1 MNKTKPSKSKNTQ
14 FQLVYW
20 GLILLLVVSILLLIA
35 VPMNSKRYMV
45 SINDSYASARSIFG
59 GYDAGSYLEGA
70 LQLLGINELVF
81 GVSEY
86 PWILWPPGMSVTFYL
101 LGTIDLFFK
110 HALLSGVLIQ
120 SIAATAILGTLGR
133 FYSKKFLKSFSI
145 VLALMLF
152 SPFRDWI
159 LGVGLMYGE
168 GPGVAFLVLAFTYMF
183 TTERKIKRDNKSTST
198 YLRALVFFGFLI
210 SGAAYFRSP
219 IDSLVLMSL
228 PLFFVYLAMSWRNKS
243 QTKVLYFSIFYFSYF
258 LFTLPWRFIANYKFG
273 IPVTSWTGIGK
284 DTSWAYLSNEQLA
297 ANGQNAW
304 ADGNINWGCILDP
317 QTCGKPG
324 NGSLFDLL
332 VLAVQNPVAFFKLR
346 IPQYFETMGL
356 PGWELY
362 PSNGPV
368 NVLQAILYCSFIIF
382 VTLKSLKVLKAEEY
396 NLSFL
401 LALVFFYGNYVIIL
415 FTHFESRYLL
425 ISTLLGLIIVIQ
437 SNYLINDRLKSQHR
451 KP

>member
-1 MNKTKPSKSKNTQ
+1 MNKKKNYKSRNSK
-14 FQLVYW
+14 FQLIYW
-20 GLILLLVVSILLLIA
+20 SLILLLVVNILLLVA
-35 VPMNSKRYMV
+35 VPMNSRRYLV
-45 SINDSYASARSIFG
+45 SINDSYASARTIFG

-70 LQLLGINELVF
+70 LQLFGINELVS

-120 SIAATAILGTLGR
+120 LISATAILGTLGR

-145 VLALMLF
+145 VIALILF

-168 GPGVAFLVLAFTYMF
+168 GPGLAFLVLAFTYMF
-183 TTERKIKRDNKSTST
+183 TKERKIKRDNKSNSD

-219 IDSLVLMSL
+219 IDPLVLLSL
-228 PLFFVYLAMSWRNKS
+228 PVFFFYLMMKWRSKSRIDVLFYTGFYL
-243 QTKVLYFSIFYFSYF
+243 SYF
-258 LFTLPWRFIANYKFG
+258 LFTLPWRFIANRKFG
-273 IPVTSWTGIGK
+273 IPLTRWTGNGR
-284 DTSWAYLSNEQLA
+284 DFSGAYLSNDQLIA
-297 ANGQNAW
+297 SSQNAW
-304 ADGNINWGCILDP
+304 ADGNVNWGCILDV
-317 QTCGKPG
+317 QACGKP
-324 NGSLFDLL
+324 NSGSLLDLL
-332 VLAVQNPVAFFKLR
+332 VLAAQNPIDFIKLR

-362 PSNGPV
+362 PSNGHV
-368 NVLQAILYCSFIIF
+368 NVLQAIFYCYFITF
-382 VTLKSLKVLKAEEY
+382 VTFKSLKVLRAGKY
-396 NLSFL
+396 DLSFL
-401 LALVFFYGNYVIIL
+401 IALVFFYGNYIIIL
-415 FTHFESRYLL
+415 FTFFESRYLL
-425 ISTLLGLIIVIQ
+425 ISTLMGIVIVIQ
-437 SNYLINDRLKSQHR
+437 SNNLLNVRLKSQHR

>member
-1 MNKTKPSKSKNTQ
+1 MI
-14 FQLVYW
+14 YW

-35 VPMNSKRYMV
+35 VPMNSKRYLV
-45 SINDSYASARSIFG
+45 SINDSYASARTIFG

-70 LQLLGINELVF
+70 LQLFGINELVS

-120 SIAATAILGTLGR
+120 SITATAILGTLGR

-145 VLALMLF
+145 VIALMLF

-168 GPGVAFLVLAFTYMF
+168 GPGLAFLVLAFTYMF
-183 TTERKIKRDNKSTST
+183 TKERKIKRDNKSNSD

-219 IDSLVLMSL
+219 IDPLVLLSL
-228 PLFFVYLAMSWRNKS
+228 PVFFFYLMMKWRSKSRTDVLFYTGFYL
-243 QTKVLYFSIFYFSYF
+243 SYF
-258 LFTLPWRFIANYKFG
+258 LFTLPWRFIANHKFG
-273 IPVTSWTGIGK
+273 IPLTRWTGNGR
-284 DTSWAYLSNEQLA
+284 DVSAAYLSNDQLI
-297 ANGQNAW
+297 ANSQNAW
-304 ADGNINWGCILDP
+304 ADGNINWGCILDT
-317 QTCGKPG
+317 QTCGKPS

-332 VLAVQNPVAFFKLR
+332 VLAIQNPVAFFKLR

-362 PSNGPV
+362 PSNGPI
-368 NVLQAILYCSFIIF
+368 NVLQAILYCCFIVF
-382 VTLKSLKVLKAEEY
+382 VTLKSLKVLKVGKY
-396 NLSFL
+396 DLSFL

-415 FTHFESRYLL
+415 FTLFESRYLL
-425 ISTLLGLIIVIQ
+425 ISTLMGIVIVIQ
-437 SNYLINDRLKSQHR
+437 SNYLINDHLKSQHR

>member
-1 MNKTKPSKSKNTQ
+1 
-14 FQLVYW
+14 
-20 GLILLLVVSILLLIA
+20 
-35 VPMNSKRYMV
+35 
-45 SINDSYASARSIFG
+45 
-59 GYDAGSYLEGA
+59 
-70 LQLLGINELVF
+70 
-81 GVSEY
+81 
-86 PWILWPPGMSVTFYL
+86 
-101 LGTIDLFFK
+101 
-110 HALLSGVLIQ
+110 
-120 SIAATAILGTLGR
+120 
-133 FYSKKFLKSFSI
+133 
-145 VLALMLF
+145 
-152 SPFRDWI
+152 
-159 LGVGLMYGE
+159 
-168 GPGVAFLVLAFTYMF
+168 
-183 TTERKIKRDNKSTST
+183 
-198 YLRALVFFGFLI
+198 
-210 SGAAYFRSP
+210 
-219 IDSLVLMSL
+219 
-228 PLFFVYLAMSWRNKS
+228 
-243 QTKVLYFSIFYFSYF
+243 
-258 LFTLPWRFIANYKFG
+258 LPWRFIAYYKFG

-284 DTSWAYLSNEQLA
+284 DTSWAYLSDEQLA

-304 ADGNINWGCILDP
+304 AGGNINWGCILDP